1 MSLQNPYE
9 GRGPNADGRR
19 RQPAG
24 GRQPGGA
31 GAPTGGMSPE
41 EFAQMCHTIEES
53 VSQVAKLVGVG
64 LGKAGSAAVQAADAC
79 QQAYREAAQ
88 TNARPAQPDLAR
100 VLRERAGSALASAR
114 FRSTAGLTA
123 SGVVMAAFGGMLT
136 VSFLVALVIALVVP
150 LAGAGVAVAGLSAAF
165 AALSGWLLAA
175 GVGRLRLA
183 SRAKAFQR
191 VFGSRE
197 VCDVSELAR
206 QLGMSDARA
215 LAAAR
220 QMLKRGL
227 LPQGHLDDEGT
238 CLMVTDDA
246 YLLYRQVQQAR
257 AQQLAEERAAR
268 ERSRLEAEAARARGE
283 LPAEAR
289 AFVSQ
294 GGGFLGQMREL
305 DARIDDAAVS
315 AKIAALAEVVER
327 ILARVADEPSAAG
340 GLERLNSYYLPTTVK
355 LLEAYDD
362 LEDQPSQLGNVASSR
377 QEIERALDTLHG
389 AFEKLLDETFQ
400 DLTLDVSSDVSVL
413 HAVLAQEG
421 LTEGPFGKR

>member
-1 MSLQNPYE
+1 KPGAAGP
-9 GRGPNADGRR
+9 GR
-19 RQPAG
+19 
-24 GRQPGGA
+24 A
-31 GAPTGGMSPE
+31 GAPADGMSPE
-41 EFAQMCHTIEES
+41 EFAQMCRTIEES
-53 VSQVAKLVGVG
+53 VSQVAKLAVAG
-64 LGKAGSAAVQAADAC
+64 LGKAGSAMGQAADAC
-79 QQAYREAAQ
+79 QQAYREAARKSAWPAPPDVAP
-88 TNARPAQPDLAR
+88 ARK
-100 VLRERAGSALASAR
+100 ERAGAALAKAR

-123 SGVVMAAFGGMLT
+123 SGAVMAAVGGTLAF
-136 VSFLVALVIALVVP
+136 SFLASAVIALVAP
-150 LAGAGVAVAGLSAAF
+150 LAGAGVAVAAFAAAF

-183 SRAKAFQR
+183 SRAKSFQR

-206 QLGMSDARA
+206 QLGVSDARA
-215 LAAAR
+215 LATAR
-220 QMLKRGL
+220 RMLKRGL

-246 YLLYRQVQQAR
+246 YRLYRQVQRTR

-289 AFVSQ
+289 AFISQ
-294 GGGFLGQMREL
+294 GGGFLSQMREL
-305 DARIDDAAVS
+305 DARIDDAEVS
-315 AKIAALAEVVER
+315 AKIAALAEVIER
-327 ILARVADEPSAAG
+327 ILARVADEPSVMG

-355 LLEAYDD
+355 LLEAYDN

-377 QEIERALDTLHG
+377 QEIERALGALHG

-421 LTEGPFGKR
+421 LTEGPFKK